1 MSVRAR
7 SQASTNDNGER
18 LLAEV
23 YRDPIAD
30 APRQVYAD
38 WLLQRGD
45 PRGELIALQLSGT
58 NPRRAKQLVKRHVR
72 QWLGPIAP
80 IVRDPVFERGF
91 LAACTVEADTPQG
104 RDLLVHPSWATVTRI
119 VTYDPHPLESP
130 AMKSLRCARGLII
143 SDIAK
148 LAARKEPL
156 GIEALEQVVVN
167 RNEDGDD
174 WAALYDVGAFL
185 RLHELGVAFDEGAD
199 VAFDSWKWL
208 LSGKL
213 GKRLTRL
220 QVDMSD
226 FGVPDIPDWMRAF
239 ATTRTLQTLELIPD
253 GESSLRI
260 DRAARRF
267 QVQYH
272 LLVKTSGAD
281 IEWRYGRRA
290 TAQLFA
296 GFPVK
301 AAPHLDI
308 SLHAATKAA
317 DVASA
322 QAFFEHHFAKRFASV
337 SCRAR
342 STAAG

>member
-1 MSVRAR
+1 
-7 SQASTNDNGER
+7 
-18 LLAEV
+18 LLAQV
-23 YRDPIAD
+23 YSDPAAD
-30 APRQVYAD
+30 GPRLVYAD

-45 PRGELIALQLSGT
+45 PRGELVALQLSGI
-58 NPRRAKQLVKRHVR
+58 NPRRAKQLVKSHAR
-72 QWLGPIAP
+72 QWLGPIAS
-80 IVRDPVFERGF
+80 IVREPVFERGF
-91 LAACTVEADTPQG
+91 LAACTVEAETAQA
-104 RDLLVHPSWATVTRI
+104 RALLLHPSWATVTRI
-119 VTYDPHPLESP
+119 VTYEPHPLESP

-167 RNEDGDD
+167 RDEDGDD
-174 WAALYDVGAFL
+174 WKTLYAVGAFQ

-208 LSGKL
+208 VSGRL

-239 ATTRTLQTLELIPD
+239 AASPALQILELIPD

-260 DRAARRF
+260 DRTTRGV
-267 QVQYH
+267 QVQYRLH
-272 LLVKTSGAD
+272 VKTAGAD
-281 IEWRYGRRA
+281 LERRYGRRA

-301 AAPHLDI
+301 AMPHLDVT
-308 SLHAATKAA
+308 LHPATKAA
-317 DVASA
+317 DVAAA
-322 QAFFEHHFAKRFASV
+322 QTFFERYFAKRFASV
-337 SCRAR
+337 SCRTR
-342 STAAG
+342 SSAAG